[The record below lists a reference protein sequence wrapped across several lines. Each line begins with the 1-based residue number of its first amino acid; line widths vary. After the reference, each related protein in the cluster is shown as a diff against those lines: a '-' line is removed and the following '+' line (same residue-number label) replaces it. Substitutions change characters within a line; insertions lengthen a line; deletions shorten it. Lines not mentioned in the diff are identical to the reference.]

1 MSAQDVIRIAKS
13 QIGYHEGKSGN
24 NWNNIQKYSPAVPG
38 LEWSQ
43 GQAWCATFISWLAV
57 QTKQTKLF
65 PITASTD
72 TAASWYQKNK
82 RWSEYPA
89 IGAQGFLAH
98 GTDEFHTFLVTD
110 YDDTY
115 IYTVEGN
122 TNNNGSSQ
130 GDGVYALKRKR
141 TDPLVEGYGYPKYPE
156 GIKNADPAHKDWNP
170 KETTTPVTTPAKP
183 NKVTQARALLEA
195 ALVVLSKDPV
205 KYKKRIAKIKA
216 GLAALPKK

>member
-43 GQAWCATFISWLAV
+43 GQAWCATFVSWVA
-57 QTKQTKLF
+57 QEAKHKDLF
-65 PITASTD
+65 PVTASTD
-72 TAASWYQKNK
+72 TAASWFQKNK

-98 GTDEFHTFLVTD
+98 GTDEFHTFIVTD

-141 TDPLVEGYGYPKYPE
+141 KDPLVEGYGYPKYPE
-156 GIKNADPAHKDWNP
+156 GIKNADPAHQDWNP
-170 KETTTPVTTPAKP
+170 TSVTPQPAKP
-183 NKVTQARALLEA
+183 TKVSQARELLEA
-195 ALVVLSKDPV
+195 ALVVLAKNPV

-216 GLAALPKK
+216 ALAQLPKK